1 MYVCMVI
8 SLLKIP
14 FVHRIHLQMYGSGQP
29 YTSILVMHCID
40 QPCAPHPI
48 YVCRRASTSTVGCY
62 HWATSSMP
70 SWTTTST
77 CRTGTP
83 NSRACCRCVCVRVCL
98 SVCVFCAG
106 VCVSGPAA
114 GVRVCLSVC
123 VFCAGVCVWACC
135 RCVRCLYVSAC
146 VCMCVCVCV
155 CVKLTLCHAALK
167 R

>member
-106 VCVSGPAA
+106 VCV
-114 GVRVCLSVC
+114 
-123 VFCAGVCVWACC
+123 WACC
-135 RCVRCLYVSAC
+135 RCVRCLYVYAC